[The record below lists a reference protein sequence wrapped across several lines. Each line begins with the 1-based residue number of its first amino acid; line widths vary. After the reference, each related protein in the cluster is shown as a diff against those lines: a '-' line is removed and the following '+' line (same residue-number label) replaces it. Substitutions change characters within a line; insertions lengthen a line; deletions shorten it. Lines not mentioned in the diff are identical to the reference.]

1 MADRSFQNTKIVA
14 TLGPASDSYE
24 TMVELVK
31 AGVDVFRINMSHGSH
46 EVAARQIETI
56 SKLIRTIKS
65 MSASLQIFK
74 ALNYV
79 SGR

>member
-1 MADRSFQNTKIVA
+1 MPNRTFQNTKIVA

-24 TMVELVK
+24 TMLEMVR

-56 SKLIRTIKS
+56 TKLNKDYKINIGTAISRHR
-65 MSASLQIFK
+65 A
-74 ALNYV
+74 
-79 SGR
+79 